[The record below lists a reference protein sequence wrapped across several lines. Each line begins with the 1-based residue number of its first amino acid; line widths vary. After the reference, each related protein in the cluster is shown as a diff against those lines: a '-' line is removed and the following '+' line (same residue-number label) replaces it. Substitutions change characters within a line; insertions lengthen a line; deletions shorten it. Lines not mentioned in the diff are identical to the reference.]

1 VRLKSL
7 LSIHLRKG
15 LSPSNSGLVSAK
27 VLTLSAITG
36 AEFDPTAWKE
46 STFQSIPPNH
56 QSVNVCD
63 FLICRGNGNV
73 HLAGKG
79 YFPTCSM
86 IDVTFPDTMIAART
100 NPEYIERE

>member
-7 LSIHLRKG
+7 LSIPLRNG

-27 VLTLSAITG
+27 ILTLSAITS
-36 AEFDPTAWKE
+36 AEFD
-46 STFQSIPPNH
+46 STLGK
-56 QSVNVCD
+56 SVNVCD

-73 HLAGKG
+73 HLVGKG